1 MALQL
6 DVEKVSVVDAGLEFG
21 GKLLNVTINLKC
33 WAEGVDTEI
42 TDPVIDQN
50 FTSQYSEIPGL
61 TIVQRLTITYNDILA
76 KMQETIDRYKREQ
89 ALLENVLLDSVVT
102 NLTAALVG

>member
-1 MALQL
+1 MALQIE
-6 DVEKVSVVDAGLEFG
+6 VEKVSVVDAGLEFG

-50 FTSQYSEIPGL
+50 FTSQYSAIPGL
-61 TIVQRLTITYNDILA
+61 TVVQRLTITYNDILA
-76 KMQETIDRYKREQ
+76 KMQVEINKYNREQ
-89 ALLENVLLDSVVT
+89 LLLSNVLLDSVVT